1 MSPPL
6 RSAIAVMP
14 ERDFY
19 QILDI
24 ARDASPDEIK
34 RAYRQAALKHHPDRN
49 PDDKESEERFK
60 AAAEAY
66 SVLSDEEKR
75 SLYDRFGEAG
85 LGGRQQFNADTFADF
100 SDILGDLFSFGAFG
114 GRRGAQRA
122 RSGRGSSLRV
132 ELHIDLEDAG
142 GGANKTIRLRRHVA
156 CETCDASGSQSGAG
170 ATTCARCGGSGAV
183 QQRHGFLA
191 IARPCGACS
200 GTGRV
205 VSNPC
210 GNCGGEGRVV
220 ENSEITVRVPA
231 GVDTGSRLLLR
242 GEGSVGLR
250 GAAAGDLEVVIGVRD
265 HAQFVRRGKDLFT
278 RVAVSFPKAALGGTV
293 DVPTLDGDEATL
305 EIPAG
310 TQGGDVFDLR
320 GCGMSS
326 VNGGRRGV
334 LRVAVQVVTP
344 SRLTP
349 EQRALIEQ
357 LGEVTGEPELEGDAE
372 NWWDRLRNL
381 VG

>member
-1 MSPPL
+1 M
-6 RSAIAVMP
+6 A

-19 QILDI
+19 QILDVG
-24 ARDASPDEIK
+24 RDASPDEIK
-34 RAYRQAALKHHPDRN
+34 RAYRKAALEHHPDRN
-49 PDDKESEERFK
+49 SGDKESEERFK

-85 LGGRQQFNADTFADF
+85 LRGRPQFNADASADF
-100 SDILGDLFSFGAFG
+100 SDILGDLFGFG
-114 GRRGAQRA
+114 GMGGAQRP
-122 RSGRGSSLRV
+122 RSGRGASLRV
-132 ELHIDLEDAG
+132 ELHVDLEEAAA
-142 GGANKTIRLRRHVA
+142 GANKTIRLRRHVA
-156 CETCDASGSQSGAG
+156 CPRCAASGSRSGAG
-170 ATTCARCGGSGAV
+170 ATTCGRCGGGGAV
-183 QQRHGFLA
+183 QQRHGFLS

-205 VSNPC
+205 VRDPC
-210 GNCGGEGRVV
+210 GDCGGDGRVV
-220 ENSEITVRVPA
+220 ENSEIIVGVPA

-250 GAAAGDLEVVIGVRD
+250 GAVAGDLEVLIGVRE
-265 HAQFVRRGKDLFT
+265 HARFVRRGKDLFT

-293 DVPTLDGDEATL
+293 EVPTLEGEEATL

-310 TQGGDVFDLR
+310 TQGGDVFDVR
-320 GCGMSS
+320 GRGMAAL
-326 VNGGRRGV
+326 NGGRRGV

-344 SRLTP
+344 SGLTP
-349 EQRALIEQ
+349 EQRTLIEQ
-357 LGEVTGEPELEGDAE
+357 LGEVTGEPEPEGDAE
-372 NWWDRLRNL
+372 SWWDRLRNL